1 MEAVRYHHEAAV
13 RLLVSRG
20 ANVNLQN
27 NAGRTALTTA
37 ALTGDVAIAG
47 LLIDHKANVKL
58 QDASGKSALDYAL
71 EEHHPEIAALLR
83 R

>member
-1 MEAVRYHHEAAV
+1 
-13 RLLVSRG
+13 
-20 ANVNLQN
+20 
-27 NAGRTALTTA
+27 
-37 ALTGDVAIAG
+37 
-47 LLIDHKANVKL
+47 L

>member
-13 RLLVSRG
+13 RLLVYRG

-27 NAGRTALTTA
+27 IAGRTALMTA
-37 ALTGDVAIAG
+37 AANGDVEIAA

-58 QDASGKSALDYAL
+58 QDASGKSAFDYAL
-71 EEHHPEIAALLR
+71 EEHHPEIAALLSR
-83 R
+83 